1 MRYLK
6 SWKLFEFK
14 ETESNT
20 LDLDTIDDIL
30 LDVTDNQELT
40 SMSFKDYDD
49 NPNTK
54 DMVVIIIK
62 RNEGGDN
69 YEEDEYSASLTED
82 GKESIKRL
90 IDYIS
95 QSGYQYK
102 MEIGTDNIPPGF
114 SLDGYDNYV
123 REFKYEELE
132 DDVELWRDE
141 YIRIEVYKQLS

>member
-6 SWKLFEFK
+6 NWKLFEFK

-54 DMVVIIIK
+54 DMIVIIIK
-62 RNEGGDN
+62 RNEDGDN

-90 IDYIS
+90 IYYIS